1 MSQPNIKEKESE
13 HNYSVD
19 DSIYKTVVESYDD
32 LVFLIQNNRIK
43 FANPSGCEQLGYSL
57 AKIYSFNIIDII
69 AHLYKDIFIQNI
81 KKCLIGQEVSKFEV
95 AFFNNHGEEVLLDA
109 KIVLSEHDK
118 KPAVLLFA
126 RDITSIKKEST
137 EVIQLSAAVRSL
149 HSAVTITDMQRNIV
163 YINPAHKDIFGYNLD
178 ELIGKQSSMLY
189 PFDDPSGVSEK
200 IYEAILILG
209 WEGERL
215 SIKKNGEV
223 FPVYEKTS
231 VVKDKNGNQIAIV
244 SVVED
249 ITIRKQ
255 LARSLVE
262 SEERYRSLIDTA
274 NRAII
279 AFNER
284 GNVTIFNPAAEEI
297 FGYTK
302 VEILEQ
308 HFEKLVSN
316 KYKKIFKSGLST
328 YFDTQNTSNI
338 GSSIELCGLRKGG
351 EEFPIEC
358 SFSVC
363 KIGGQNLYTAIIG
376 DITERK
382 TLQEQVTQSAKLAAV
397 GELISGVT
405 HEVNNPL
412 AVVLGYSE
420 MILGETQLDDDLKK
434 SVQVINNEASR
445 ARKVI
450 QNLLSFA
457 RKHSSEKQSSSIN
470 DIIEN
475 TILLK
480 EYDYR
485 KHKIKVIK
493 NLDPGLPNT
502 MADSNQL
509 QQVFL
514 NLLINA
520 EQAMLANKGNREIN
534 IESKCSESSKDKQ
547 NNSEKMIKISFKDHG
562 SGIDE
567 KHIEKIF
574 DPFFSTKPDGVGTG
588 LGLSV
593 SYGIIEDH
601 GGKISVE
608 SKKNEGATFFIE
620 LPVIVPSMELNK

>member
-1 MSQPNIKEKESE
+1 MSELDNKNKGSE
-13 HNYSVD
+13 HRYSVD

-149 HSAVTITDMQRNIV
+149 HSAVTITDMQRNII
-163 YINPAHKDIFGYNLD
+163 YINPAHKNIFGYNLD

-302 VEILEQ
+302 VEILR
-308 HFEKLVSN
+308 
-316 KYKKIFKSGLST
+316 T
-328 YFDTQNTSNI
+328 T
-338 GSSIELCGLRKGG
+338 LRK
-351 EEFPIEC
+351 
-358 SFSVC
+358 
-363 KIGGQNLYTAIIG
+363 
-376 DITERK
+376 
-382 TLQEQVTQSAKLAAV
+382 V
-397 GELISGVT
+397 GF
-405 HEVNNPL
+405 
-412 AVVLGYSE
+412 
-420 MILGETQLDDDLKK
+420 Q
-434 SVQVINNEASR
+434 
-445 ARKVI
+445 
-450 QNLLSFA
+450 
-457 RKHSSEKQSSSIN
+457 
-470 DIIEN
+470 
-475 TILLK
+475 
-480 EYDYR
+480 
-485 KHKIKVIK
+485 
-493 NLDPGLPNT
+493 
-502 MADSNQL
+502 
-509 QQVFL
+509 
-514 NLLINA
+514 
-520 EQAMLANKGNREIN
+520 
-534 IESKCSESSKDKQ
+534 
-547 NNSEKMIKISFKDHG
+547 
-562 SGIDE
+562 
-567 KHIEKIF
+567 
-574 DPFFSTKPDGVGTG
+574 
-588 LGLSV
+588 
-593 SYGIIEDH
+593 
-601 GGKISVE
+601 
-608 SKKNEGATFFIE
+608 
-620 LPVIVPSMELNK
+620 